1 MHAKGQYTFIYENIK
16 PCLYDRII
24 KRKENLIT
32 CKFVYVMQLWGDKP
46 IPEWLDIF
54 LLLSSIS
61 FKP

>member
-46 IPEWLDIF
+46 IPE
-54 LLLSSIS
+54 
-61 FKP
+61 